1 MENMKTKTGSIIHA
15 LEIVMKKIA
24 ESREKY
30 QIMNFL
36 ELSQL

>member
-1 MENMKTKTGSIIHA
+1 MENTKTTTGSIIQA
-15 LEIVMKKIA
+15 LEILMKKIA